1 MRRTFDENLSA
12 PKATRSLGRLI
23 DKGDEPFCP
32 SGIRGVAVGKGA
44 PQRTL
49 LDVHPISEGQKDQHH
64 DDKKR

>member
-1 MRRTFDENLSA
+1 MRRTLDENLSA
-12 PKATRSLGRLI
+12 PKRRLVRGRLI
-23 DKGDEPFCP
+23 DKGNEPFCP
-32 SGIRGVAVGKGA
+32 SGIRGVAVGKGP